1 VGLCEYGNELLR
13 FSKAALL
20 AQFPDRI
27 DKLDNKI
34 NIVVLILQLIFG
46 M

>member
-1 VGLCEYGNELLR
+1 VSLCEYGNELLG

-20 AQFPDRI
+20 EQLPARINKPDS
-27 DKLDNKI
+27 KI
-34 NIVVLILQLIFG
+34 NIAVLILQLIFG